1 MNLLKI
7 IKDKIKD
14 LEKVLKSFNTNKN
27 IFEKIKISIDE
38 KKENI
43 IKLIIYIKNQK
54 IVKII
59 YLNDMSYKYWPR

>member
-43 IKLIIYIKNQK
+43 IKLIIYIKN
-54 IVKII
+54 
-59 YLNDMSYKYWPR
+59 